1 MAFNKETKRMFLE
14 ITKEGIVKEAHLMS
28 RQTSADSFIRTANLA
43 IQHLIGTIIQ
53 EGQENPPERLKMAQ
67 LEIWEILENT
77 RSAVVI
83 CNLVEQYNNLKEEL
97 EEE

>member
-1 MAFNKETKRMFLE
+1 MTFSKETERAFLE

-28 RQTSADSFIRTANLA
+28 RQTSADSLIRTANLA
-43 IQHLIGTIIQ
+43 IQYLIGTIVQ
-53 EGQENPPERLKMAQ
+53 EGQENPSERLKMAQ

-83 CNLVEQYNNLKEEL
+83 CNLAERCNDLKEEL
-97 EEE
+97 EEK

>member
-14 ITKEGIVKEAHLMS
+14 FTKEGIVKEAHLMS
-28 RQTSADSFIRTANLA
+28 HQTTADSLIRTANLA

-53 EGQENPPERLKMAQ
+53 EEQENPSERLKMAQ
-67 LEIWEILENT
+67 SEIWEILENT
-77 RSAVVI
+77 KSAVVI
-83 CNLVEQYNNLKEEL
+83 CNLAEQYNNIKEEL

>member
-1 MAFNKETKRMFLE
+1 MAFNKETKRAFLE

-28 RQTSADSFIRTANLA
+28 RQTSADSLIRTANLA
-43 IQHLIGTIIQ
+43 IQHLVGTIIQ
-53 EGQENPPERLKMAQ
+53 EGQENPSERLKMAQ